1 MSEEFQLMD
10 RADEQQIVS
19 FDTDVKQA
27 LVYVAKGGKKQLSYA
42 GIQYLVLKLSAAG
55 HPLVL
60 VSDDVELCKDVDE
73 DQNTWQW
80 RAKVVKKNT
89 NTGFETMGVQ
99 ESPYLDRHT
108 HEYDPFGR
116 TKAVS
121 KAMRNADRGHLPMAE
136 IQRMINT
143 AEASDIEH
151 LSPRTERASAQS
163 GTTVPPTQK
172 YQPQGTAPAPGQSV
186 TGPTEPQINTIKKLA
201 DQLNR
206 NIDIPKTK
214 FDAMNLIKNL
224 IAEANKASAS

>member
-151 LSPRTERASAQS
+151 LSPRTERASIVQ
-163 GTTVPPTQK
+163 PEQQK
-172 YQPQGTAPAPGQSV
+172 HQPAGTAPPSGQNV
-186 TGPTEPQINTIKKLA
+186 TGPTSKQLNMINDLA
-201 DQLNR
+201 RQLNR
-206 NIDIPKTK
+206 KVDTPKSK
-214 FDAMNLIKNL
+214 FEASELISTLLK
-224 IAEANKASAS
+224 ETNKTSQK